1 MIITLIKKDRMFSF
15 SLPEKASGQYWITDR
30 DVNGDIHN
38 LNSIE
43 GMNGQWILKSNRK
56 VSIISIGNEL
66 VKSVVL
72 EELHIYN
79 ILIRNHNESAIIYA
93 EPITENRQSYRKLMV
108 KNGTDIYVGRSESND
123 ISYNNSFVSSK
134 HAKLGFNNNQWI
146 IEDLRSSNGTYVNG
160 YRVNK
165 RVLVPGDT
173 VYILG
178 FKVICGGSF
187 LAINNPDGGITF
199 NKDILKP
206 YIKQE
211 VVLSDNNAETD
222 ADIKEQEQYFYI
234 SPRFKRDIEKKEIK
248 IDPPPTQVK
257 MDNVPLPLMLGPAI
271 TMGMASLFTGVLSV
285 MNVMNNGGAI
295 MNAAPTLVMSFS
307 MLLGMIMWPIL
318 TKKYEKRQKEK
329 NENIRQEKYLKYI
342 DEIRDEIILESHHQ
356 AEILNENFVAT
367 TDCINRIDK
376 RERSLWER
384 VQGHNDFLKIR
395 VGKGELPLE
404 ADIKYPERKFTL
416 DDDNLRDKLYKLAET
431 PKKVVDVPVTYSLEK
446 VKVSGIIGKRVNAL
460 KFANGI
466 ITQIAAL
473 HSYAEV
479 KTMFIFPENEL
490 YQWEFVKWLPHTWN
504 NEKTMRYLACSTE
517 DSKELFAFLEREISL
532 RQEVKGSIKEFSPYF
547 VIFFADK
554 GLVDKTG
561 IMQSV
566 LRSGNDIG
574 ISIITMYD
582 ELKNLPKECSLVI
595 ELGDHDAEI
604 YHKDDV
610 SGKRIHFKP
619 DIFMGSEVNKVATS
633 LANIKLDLSSQSY
646 TLPGMI
652 TFLEMFEVGKVE
664 HLNALTRWKEN
675 NPTKT
680 LQTPI
685 GVNSAG
691 GLFYLD
697 LHEKFHGP
705 HGLVAGMTGSG
716 KSEFIITYI
725 LSMAVNYHP
734 DEVSFILIDY
744 KGGGLTGAFENE
756 KARLPHLAG
765 TITNLD
771 GASIKRS
778 LISIQSE
785 LRRRQTMFNDARK
798 ASNEGTM
805 DIYKYQRLFRDGVVN
820 EPLQHLFIISDEFA
834 ELKTQ
839 QPEFMEQL
847 ISAARIGRSLG
858 IHLILATQKPSGVVD
873 DQIWSNSRFRVCLK
887 VQEKSDSMDMIKRS
901 DAAELSATGRFYL
914 QVGFNELFD
923 LGQSAWCGAPYNPSD
938 SVEKKKDNSVN
949 VIDNFG
955 RIIKTVKPIDKKE
968 FRESN
973 RKQNTEILQYLS
985 NLAAEENI
993 KIKQLWLEAIP
1004 AIIYIDD
1011 LKRKYSY
1018 YSHPFELDP
1027 VIGEYDDP
1035 YNQRQ
1040 DLLTLSLSKEGNAI
1054 IYGAT
1059 GSGKTTFLS
1068 TMMTELLREHTSDEL
1083 NIYAIDMGSETLKN
1097 FENAPQVG
1105 DIILSGDSEKV
1116 MNLFRMLR
1124 KEIEDR
1130 KKLFANYGGNYSSY
1144 CKFASKPVPNIVIII
1159 NNYATFIETYD
1170 NYEDTVSF
1178 LSREG
1183 VKLGLYFLLTA
1194 NSANAIR
1201 YRILQNFKQ
1210 LLTLQLNDPSEYVS
1224 IIGNTD
1230 GVLPSKIKGRG
1241 IVKLDYVYEFQV
1253 AHVVR
1258 NENEMTEYI
1267 KKLCEESVIKSK
1279 GIYANPVPTLPKHI
1293 DLSYFEGKTGDLK
1306 KVPLGIDKQTLNPV
1320 TADVA
1325 SSFITLVLSQDE
1337 EVSYFMQGLSE
1348 VIATNVDINVK
1359 VLDASSD
1366 FENDGNKK
1374 YDYINSS
1381 MEEHI
1386 VTMFYLLAERNN
1398 KYKDYNS
1405 NLPLDEEFPR
1415 VVYIINSL
1423 SNLLLNI
1430 SDDAKDKLKVLLEKG
1445 EAKYNVSFIIS
1456 CQSTR
1461 LAAMTHEIWY
1471 RKHCAEGNGIWIG
1484 DGILERTQLKI
1495 NKISNE
1501 LYQEVK
1507 CGFGYVVRKGK
1518 YKVVKLLTTYLN
1530 NGGEYDE

>member
-15 SLPEKASGQYWITDR
+15 SLPEKVSGQYWITDR
-30 DVNGDIHN
+30 DENGDIHN

-43 GMNGQWILKSNRK
+43 GINGQWILKSNHK
-56 VSIISIGNEL
+56 VSIIAIGNEL
-66 VKSVVL
+66 VKSVLL

-93 EPITENRQSYRKLMV
+93 EPITENRQSYCKLTV
-108 KNGTDIYVGRSESND
+108 KSGTDIYIGRAESND
-123 ISYNNSFVSSK
+123 ISYDNNFVSSK

-146 IEDLRSSNGTYVNG
+146 IEDLGSSNGTYVNG

-165 RVLVPGDT
+165 RGLVPGDT

-178 FKVICGGSF
+178 FKVICGSSF

-199 NKDILKP
+199 NKEILKP

-211 VVLSDNNAETD
+211 VVLSDNNSETD
-222 ADIKEQEQYFYI
+222 IDVKEQEQYFYI

-248 IDPPPTQVK
+248 IDPPPAQVK

-285 MNVMNNGGAI
+285 MNVINNGGAI

-307 MLLGMIMWPIL
+307 MMLGMIMWPIL

-329 NENIRQEKYLKYI
+329 NEKIRQEKYLKYI
-342 DEIRDEIILESHHQ
+342 DDIRDEIIIESSHQ

-367 TDCINRIDK
+367 EDCINRINK

-384 VQGHNDFLKIR
+384 AQGHNDFLKIR
-395 VGKGELPLE
+395 LGKGELPLE

-416 DDDNLRDKLYKLAET
+416 DDDNLRDKLYKLAEA

-479 KTMFIFPENEL
+479 KMMFIFPENEL
-490 YQWEFVKWLPHTWN
+490 NQWEFVKWLPHTWN
-504 NEKTMRYLACSTE
+504 NEKTMRYLASSTE

-532 RQEVKGSIKEFSPYF
+532 RQEVKGNIKDFNPYY

-554 GLVDKTG
+554 GLADKTG
-561 IMQSV
+561 ILQSV
-566 LRSGNDIG
+566 LKSGNDIG

-610 SGKRIHFKP
+610 SGKRVHFKP
-619 DIFMGSEVNKVATS
+619 DIFMGSEVNKVAAS

-652 TFLEMFEVGKVE
+652 TFLEMFGVGKVE

-685 GVNSAG
+685 GVNSTG

-716 KSEFIITYI
+716 KSELIITYI
-725 LSMAVNYHP
+725 LSLAVNYHP
-734 DEVSFILIDY
+734 DEVAFILIDY
-744 KGGGLTGAFENE
+744 KGGGLTGAFENA

-785 LRRRQTMFNDARK
+785 LRRRQSMFNDARK

-805 DIYKYQRLFRDGVVN
+805 DIYKYQRLFRDGIVK

-873 DQIWSNSRFRVCLK
+873 DQIWSNSRFKICLK
-887 VQEKSDSMDMIKRS
+887 VQEKSDSMDMIKRP

-923 LGQSAWCGAPYNPSD
+923 MGQSAWCGAQYNPSD
-938 SVEKKKDNSVN
+938 RVEKKKDNSVD
-949 VIDNFG
+949 VIDNIG
-955 RIIKTVKPIDKKE
+955 RIVKTVKPTNIMNLTV
-968 FRESN
+968 SN
-973 RKQNTEILQYLS
+973 SKQNTEILQYLS
-985 NLAAEENI
+985 NLATEENI
-993 KIKQLWLEAIP
+993 KIRQLWLEAIP
-1004 AIIYIDD
+1004 ALIYVDV
-1011 LKRKYSY
+1011 LKKKYSY
-1018 YSHPFELDP
+1018 TSQHFELNP

-1035 YNQRQ
+1035 FNQRQ
-1040 DLLTLSLSKEGNAI
+1040 DLLTLSLTKEGNAI

-1059 GSGKTTFLS
+1059 GSGKTSFLS
-1068 TMMTELLREHTSDEL
+1068 TMMMELLNEHTSEEL

-1097 FENAPQVG
+1097 FEHAPQVG

-1116 MNLFRMLR
+1116 INLFRMLR
-1124 KEIEDR
+1124 SEIEYR
-1130 KKLFANYGGNYSSY
+1130 KKLFTDYGGDYLSY
-1144 CKFASKPVPNIVIII
+1144 CKYASKPIPNVVIII
-1159 NNYATFIETYD
+1159 NNYAAFIETYE
-1170 NYEDTVSF
+1170 NYEDSVSY

-1183 VKLGLYFLLTA
+1183 VKLGLYFVLTA
-1194 NSANAIR
+1194 SSANAIR

-1210 LLTLQLNDPSEYVS
+1210 LLTLQLNDSSEYVS

-1241 IVKLDYVYEFQV
+1241 IVRLDHVYEFQV
-1253 AHVVR
+1253 AHVVQND
-1258 NENEMTEYI
+1258 NEISAYI
-1267 KKLCEESVIKSK
+1267 KKLCEEAIIKSK
-1279 GIYANPVPTLPKHI
+1279 GIYAKQVPTLPEHI
-1293 DLSYFEGKTGDLK
+1293 DINFFKGKTGDLK
-1306 KVPLGIDKQTLNPV
+1306 KTPIGIDKHTLNPITVDV
-1320 TADVA
+1320 T
-1325 SSFITLVLSQDE
+1325 SSFITLVLSQDDE
-1337 EVSYFMQGLSE
+1337 ATYFMQGLSE
-1348 VIATNVDINVK
+1348 IIAANEDIDVK
-1359 VLDASSD
+1359 VLDARSD
-1366 FENDGNKK
+1366 FESEENRK
-1374 YDYINSS
+1374 YDYKNSS

-1386 VTMFYLLAERNN
+1386 VSMFNLLVERNN
-1398 KYKDYNS
+1398 KYRDYNS
-1405 NLPLDEEFPR
+1405 NLLLEEEFPR

-1423 SNLLLNI
+1423 SGLLSNI
-1430 SDDAKDKLKVLLEKG
+1430 SDDAKDKLMVLLEKG
-1445 EAKYNVSFIIS
+1445 EAKYNVSFIIF

-1461 LAAMTHEIWY
+1461 LAAMTHDIWY
-1471 RKHCAEGNGIWIG
+1471 RKHCADGNGIWIG
-1484 DGILERTQLKI
+1484 DGILERQQFKI
-1495 NKISNE
+1495 SKISNE
-1501 LYQEVK
+1501 LYQEVES
-1507 CGFGYVVRKGK
+1507 GFGYVVKKGK
-1518 YKVVKLLTTYLN
+1518 YRIVKLLVSYLN